1 MARTAA
7 DSCRH
12 CRMRRTDLE
21 SGARAGGPGAERG
34 DELGGPRVVFTH
46 GGFGLAV
53 PGVLSAERIDR
64 DGEIQTSHA

>member
-1 MARTAA
+1 MARTSA

-34 DELGGPRVVFTH
+34 DELG
-46 GGFGLAV
+46 FGLAV